1 MKISV
6 LFVINALMLELTW
19 GEFVSQEIT
28 DVPQFRSEYSASSSG
43 AGP

>member
-19 GEFVSQEIT
+19 GEFVSQEIK
-28 DVPQFRSEYSASSSG
+28 DVPPFRSEYSASSSG